1 MAAYAQDGF
10 KITGTLGGNLGG
22 KLVLVGNGAEGAV
35 SLGETVM
42 IDGDFE
48 FTGKVDGMIFGY
60 ILDRREATG
69 GNLDVGEFGVFV
81 SGG

>member
-10 KITGTLGGNLGG
+10 KITGKLGGNLGG

-48 FTGKVDGMIFGY
+48 FTGWYDLGLY
-60 ILDRREATG
+60 LDRRAATG